1 MDSYSHTIS
10 DDDCR
15 PCDVDP
21 CTAYRLPARH
31 SVPLTYSTGRNRI
44 PNASAADR
52 CAERNPDCDGY
63 AGRER
68 CSLHAH
74 CLARGIDRGS
84 SGGASR

>member
-1 MDSYSHTIS
+1 MDANRDPRRLYYIHT
-10 DDDCR
+10 DAHGHRVVCYGN
-15 PCDVDP
+15 
-21 CTAYRLPARH
+21 A
-31 SVPLTYSTGRNRI
+31 NRI
-44 PNASAADR
+44 PNANAADR

-63 AGRER
+63 AGGER